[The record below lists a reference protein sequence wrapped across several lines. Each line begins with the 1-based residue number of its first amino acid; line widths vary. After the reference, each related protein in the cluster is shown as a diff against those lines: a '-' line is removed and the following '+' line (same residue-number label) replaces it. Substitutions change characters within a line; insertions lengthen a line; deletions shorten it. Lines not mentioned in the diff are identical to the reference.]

1 MPKVPAVMAGHSRHG
16 RPILFEEDGSEVDV
30 QDTPD
35 APEATAA
42 AAENVEPAPQ
52 EPDEAAVQVGPDGY
66 PLNTRVADMAPE
78 HQLAYWRHQAKKH
91 EKSVKSYGKHTPD
104 EVKAMAARIAEIED
118 AQKTEQER
126 IAERLAA
133 AEQRAAQAEIAR
145 ARLLAAAAYDIP
157 ASLLDRMG
165 GTTEDE
171 INEAAEALSQEIE
184 AEVARRVAAMPQPP
198 APQPEPEPEPVP
210 ARVRPVESL
219 RPGAMPASD
228 EPPDPNEAFRAFL
241 SGGRR

>member
-1 MPKVPAVMAGHSRHG
+1 M
-16 RPILFEEDGSEVDV
+16 LEEDGSALDV

-42 AAENVEPAPQ
+42 AAEGVEPALQ
-52 EPDEAAVQVGPDGY
+52 EQPDEAAVQVGPDGY

-171 INEAAEALSQEIE
+171 INEAAEALSAEIE
-184 AEVARRVAAMPQPP
+184 AEVARRVAAVP
-198 APQPEPEPEPVP
+198 APPEPEPEPEPEPAP

-219 RPGAMPASD
+219 RPGGMPASS
-228 EPPDPNEAFRAFL
+228 EPEDFNEAFRHFI